1 MSLAGL
7 LSVIG
12 DDPALREALG
22 STGPAGAAP
31 GADFT
36 APPALRPFLA
46 AALAGRPGE
55 PGPQASPDRRFV
67 LAVTASAREAE
78 ALSDA
83 LGSLL
88 PGEGVAHFPAWETLP
103 HERISPG
110 SDTCG
115 RRLAVLRRLAHPDP
129 ADPRTGPLTVVVT
142 PIRGLL
148 QPIVGGLGDIAPVSL
163 RPGQT
168 AGLDEVI
175 VSLAEIGYTRTDLV
189 ERRGEMAVRGGIIDV
204 FPPTEEHPLRV
215 EFFGDEVEE
224 IRQFRVADQR
234 SLQTA
239 DGLWAPPCR

>member
-12 DDPALREALG
+12 RDPALREALG
-22 STGPAGAAP
+22 STSRAGTGPAAAP
-31 GADFT
+31 AAAEMGADFT

-46 AALAGRPGE
+46 AALAGLPGAD
-55 PGPQASPDRRFV
+55 GSQAGQDRRFV

-78 ALSDA
+78 ALTDA

-88 PGEGVAHFPAWETLP
+88 PGEGVAYFPAWETLP
-103 HERISPG
+103 HERISPT

-142 PIRGLL
+142 SIRGLL

-163 RPGQT
+163 R
-168 AGLDEVI
+168 V
-175 VSLAEIGYTRTDLV
+175 
-189 ERRGEMAVRGGIIDV
+189 
-204 FPPTEEHPLRV
+204 
-215 EFFGDEVEE
+215 GDRKSV
-224 IRQFRVADQR
+224 V
-234 SLQTA
+234 
-239 DGLWAPPCR
+239 